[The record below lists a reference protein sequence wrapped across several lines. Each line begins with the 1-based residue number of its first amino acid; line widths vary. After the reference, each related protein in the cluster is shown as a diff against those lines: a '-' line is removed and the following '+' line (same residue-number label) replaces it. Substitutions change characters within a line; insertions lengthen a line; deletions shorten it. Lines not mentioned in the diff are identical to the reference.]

1 MNTTDILFNTGQ
13 WNWDAISTISNIIL
27 VTALVFITGWYAR
40 EVRKQTILMERER
53 ERKVILER
61 VQDFFTPTIHSL
73 EQEIRAIQENKI
85 YYEISPNISYVIGLS
100 KLLPDKIDY
109 GSTLFDIL
117 KNSNLKTQLVSHD
130 RLYGKL
136 NELYD
141 KIRNEIVGPEFKK
154 RLRVLIEQFN
164 EKKDISNQLT
174 GDMRDKLEEICAM
187 DIINEGIP
195 DRTSAPYPDFW
206 DQYKDELLRFRDS
219 FQIKNLEGEIKDLL
233 NQLKELDSVLLDKI
247 KEKRE
252 KYREEYQFTKYEID
266 PQLKELEE
274 RLMLSEKPS
283 EACEVSK

>member
-1 MNTTDILFNTGQ
+1 MNTTDILFNNGQ
-13 WNWDAISTISNIIL
+13 LNWDAISTISNIIL
-27 VTALVFITGWYAR
+27 VAALVIITWRYAR
-40 EVRKQTILMERER
+40 QVRKQTILMERER

-73 EQEIRAIQENKI
+73 EQEIRAIHENKF
-85 YYEISPNISYVIGLS
+85 YYERYPNDISYIIRLS

-141 KIRNEIVGPEFKK
+141 KIRNEIVGHEFKK

-206 DQYKDELLRFRDS
+206 DQYKDELLRFKDS
-219 FQIKNLEGEIKDLL
+219 FQIKTLEGEIKDLL
-233 NQLKELDSVLLDKI
+233 NQLKELDSVLLNKI

-266 PQLKELEE
+266 PELKKREELPGL
-274 RLMLSEKPS
+274 RT
-283 EACEVSK
+283 

>member
-1 MNTTDILFNTGQ
+1 MNTTDMLLFNTGQ
-13 WNWDAISTISNIIL
+13 LNWDAISTISNIIL
-27 VTALVFITGWYAR
+27 VTALVFITWRYAR
-40 EVRKQTILMERER
+40 QVRKQTILMEKER
-53 ERKVILER
+53 ERKVILEK
-61 VQDFFTPTIHSL
+61 VHDFFTPTIHSL
-73 EQEIRAIQENKI
+73 EQEIRAIQENKF
-85 YYEISPNISYVIGLS
+85 YYGGYLNISYIIGLS

-130 RLYGKL
+130 RLYGKV

-187 DIINEGIP
+187 DIINNGIR
-195 DRTSAPYPDFW
+195 DKTSAHYPVFW
-206 DQYKDELLRFRDS
+206 DQYKDELLRFKDS

-266 PQLKELEE
+266 PELKKHEE
-274 RLMLSEKPS
+274 RLGLRT
-283 EACEVSK
+283 

>member
-1 MNTTDILFNTGQ
+1 MNATDILFNTGQ
-13 WNWDAISTISNIIL
+13 LNWDAISTISNIIL
-27 VTALVFITGWYAR
+27 VTALVLITGWYAQQ
-40 EVRKQTILMERER
+40 VRRQTILMEKER

-85 YYEISPNISYVIGLS
+85 YYEIYPNDISYIIGLS

-117 KNSNLKTQLVSHD
+117 KYPNLKTQLVSHD

-141 KIRNEIVGPEFKK
+141 RIRNEILGHEFKK
-154 RLRVLIEQFN
+154 RLRVLIEQFD
-164 EKKDISNQLT
+164 EKRDISNQLT

-187 DIINEGIP
+187 DIINKGIL
-195 DRTSAPYPDFW
+195 DRTSAPYLDFW

-219 FQIKNLEGEIKDLL
+219 FQIKTLEGEIKDLL
-233 NQLKELDSVLLDKI
+233 NQLKELDRVLLDKI

-252 KYREEYQFTKYEID
+252 KYREEYHFTKYEID

-274 RLMLSEKPS
+274 W
-283 EACEVSK
+283 

>member
-1 MNTTDILFNTGQ
+1 MNATDILFNNGQ
-13 WNWDAISTISNIIL
+13 LNWDAISTICNIFL
-27 VTALVFITGWYAR
+27 VTALVLITWRYAR
-40 EVRKQTILMERER
+40 QVRRQTILMEKER

-85 YYEISPNISYVIGLS
+85 YYEIYPNISYITGLS

-130 RLYGKL
+130 RLYGKV

-141 KIRNEIVGPEFKK
+141 KIRNEIVGHEFKK
-154 RLRVLIEQFN
+154 RLRVLIDKFN

-187 DIINEGIP
+187 DIINKGIP
-195 DRTSAPYPDFW
+195 DRTSASYLDFW

-219 FQIKNLEGEIKDLL
+219 FQIKTLEGEIKDLL

-252 KYREEYQFTKYEID
+252 KYREKYQFTKYEID

>member
-1 MNTTDILFNTGQ
+1 MNITNILFNTGQ

-27 VTALVFITGWYAR
+27 VTALVFITGWYAQQ
-40 EVRKQTILMERER
+40 VRRQTILMEKER

-61 VQDFFTPTIHSL
+61 VHDFFTPTIHSL

-85 YYEISPNISYVIGLS
+85 YYEISPNISYITGLS

-141 KIRNEIVGPEFKK
+141 QNRNEIVGPEFKK

-206 DQYKDELLRFRDS
+206 DQYKDELLRFKDS

-252 KYREEYQFTKYEID
+252 KYREEYHFTKYELD
-266 PQLKELEE
+266 PKLKELEE
-274 RLMLSEKPS
+274 WLGMRT
-283 EACEVSK
+283 

>member
-1 MNTTDILFNTGQ
+1 MNTIDILFNNGQ
-13 WNWDAISTISNIIL
+13 LNWDAISTISNIIL
-27 VTALVFITGWYAR
+27 VAALVFITWRYAR
-40 EVRKQTILMERER
+40 EVRKQTALIEKER

-61 VQDFFTPTIHSL
+61 VHDFFTPTIHSL

-85 YYEISPNISYVIGLS
+85 YYEIYPNISYITGLS
-100 KLLPDKIDY
+100 TLLPDKIDY

-174 GDMRDKLEEICAM
+174 GDMRDNLEEICAM
-187 DIINEGIP
+187 DIINKGIP
-195 DRTSAPYPDFW
+195 DRTSASYLDFW
-206 DQYKDELLRFRDS
+206 NQYKDELLRFRDS

-252 KYREEYQFTKYEID
+252 KYREEYHFTKYEID
-266 PQLKELEE
+266 PELKKHEELLGL
-274 RLMLSEKPS
+274 RT
-283 EACEVSK
+283 